1 MFSHVCQIRV
11 GAQFRPKHATGSQIS
26 LPKLSEGRQDPI
38 SENAIWSNCPLVLL
52 PRGDLKGAK
61 NYRNLLASVGLGEQL
76 GWWGGRQ
83 TGQDCVGWN
92 WKIGSKHHIPSLGR
106 IQFRA
111 AGWTGGPCQQKPNSW
126 SRAMTMRERY
136 EWFQETVSVTSY
148 IYWTNIIGNHL
159 RVEA

>member
-38 SENAIWSNCPLVLL
+38 SENAIWSNCPLVVL

-111 AGWTGGPCQQKPNSW
+111 AGWTGGLCQQQNS
-126 SRAMTMRERY
+126 RHDD
-136 EWFQETVSVTSY
+136 VTSY
-148 IYWTNIIGNHL
+148 ISTWVPTTSVL
-159 RVEA
+159 RFRFWVERNLP